1 MENKRSVWG
10 IVAVIVVV
18 CFIIGSCA
26 NSGTPRAEIESAV
39 KKALSTDLTNPA
51 DSVFSS
57 DSDTTIDKNS
67 DGSYDVKG
75 YIDCANAFGGK
86 VRNSYVAKVTKND
99 NGLDVVWEIKN
110 TITGQIDNGENQE

>member
-1 MENKRSVWG
+1 MVNKRG
-10 IVAVIVVV
+10 IWVIVGVVVLV
-18 CFIIGSCA
+18 CFIMGSCS
-26 NSGTPRAEIESAV
+26 NSVPRSDIESAV
-39 KKALSTDLTNPA
+39 KKALATDLMDPA

-86 VRNSYVAKVTKND
+86 VRNSYVAKATKND
-99 NGLDVVWEIKN
+99 SGWDIVWELKN
-110 TITGQIDNGENQE
+110 SITGQMDNGDNQE